1 MRVAIIGAGIAG
13 LAAGYR
19 LRQNNVHPVIFEK
32 TPFEGGRMGSER
44 IKGFIVDRGAYTI
57 PETHRSF
64 LHLIQALGLSDAL
77 VETPGTA
84 STFVGGEAHKMKIGS
99 PKDFLKYKLLNFKS
113 KKDLVKLF
121 LYAQS
126 LGRRLDLQS
135 PTPKTLALENE
146 TVSDYLLRDYNVHML
161 EKIAYP
167 IFADLFLGVPEDNS
181 KAAFLATI
189 RNLTRFKIFTLN
201 PGMGL
206 VAEKLGEILDV
217 RDNTPVLSVRRNGKT
232 GTYRL
237 ETGGSHPA
245 TFGFDKIIFSIP
257 LPCIPDVLEGLP
269 QSLRN
274 DLKQVL
280 YTPSIVV
287 AMGLMEPFAGHS
299 FMNTFLR
306 HEIRTLATVVL
317 DHHKGVDRIPRGKG
331 LATAILT
338 KDAATRL
345 FKQSDNDVTEAV
357 LSELDAVWPGFSSR
371 ILFAR
376 VYRWPFGAVQ
386 LPPGAL
392 AGQVKMRKGL
402 DASAA
407 SVAFAGDGLH
417 RASIEV
423 SLRTGYKAAD
433 RVLGKG

>member
-19 LRQNNVHPVIFEK
+19 LRQNGVHPVIFEK
-32 TPFEGGRMGSER
+32 ASFEGGRMGSER

-57 PETHRSF
+57 PESHRYF
-64 LHLIQALGLSDAL
+64 LNLIQELDLSDAL

-206 VAEKLGEILDV
+206 VAEKLREMLDV
-217 RDNTPVLSVRRNGKT
+217 RENTPVLSVRRDGKA

-245 TFGFDKIIFSIP
+245 SLGFDKIIFCIP
-257 LPCIPDVLEGLP
+257 LPRIPDVLEELP
-269 QSLRN
+269 QSLRK
-274 DLKQVL
+274 DLKGVL

-287 AMGLMEPFAGHS
+287 AMGLMRPFTGHS

-317 DHHKGVDRIPRGKG
+317 DHHKGPDRIPRGKG

-345 FKQSDNDVTEAV
+345 FKKSDNDVVEAV
-357 LSELDAVWPGFSSR
+357 SSELDALWPCFSGR

-392 AGQVKMRKGL
+392 ARQLKMRKAL
-402 DASAA
+402 DTLGA
-407 SVAFAGDGLH
+407 SVAFAGDGLY
-417 RASIEV
+417 RASMEV